1 MRGDHVVDIGGIAA
15 HHCINIA
22 FIMPMPHILG
32 RNMEGLFG
40 DLWLSH
46 AFYHNNLEGLKLFL
60 DVILNLRDVYVVSI
74 RQVMLLL
81 SS

>member
-1 MRGDHVVDIGGIAA
+1 MSWSVFTFNELREMRGDHVVDIGGIAA

-40 DLWLSH
+40 DLNSEDTCWVH
-46 AFYHNNLEGLKLFL
+46 HPPC
-60 DVILNLRDVYVVSI
+60 
-74 RQVMLLL
+74 
-81 SS
+81 

>member
-1 MRGDHVVDIGGIAA
+1 VIIHVVDIGGIAA

-40 DLWLSH
+40 DLNSEDTCWVH
-46 AFYHNNLEGLKLFL
+46 HPPC
-60 DVILNLRDVYVVSI
+60 
-74 RQVMLLL
+74 
-81 SS
+81 